1 MRSIDGGSRRVR
13 RLLGGMVPDGTRV
26 DVELDGGT
34 VASVTP
40 ASGAHATP
48 TAGTTTDGTT
58 SADTLDL
65 TGYLLLPAPA
75 EPHAHLDKALSWD
88 AIRPPMGDLRA
99 AIMAWRSYAETM
111 TTDDVASRARA
122 QALRMLSQGTTAIR
136 THVDVLLGD
145 QPLRGITAL
154 VEVRDELADLIDIEI
169 VALAGP
175 DVPDAHVE
183 AALDAGA
190 DVLGGASHL
199 ADDPLADLHRL
210 LDIAE
215 RRGVPVDLHTDEG
228 LAAAVTLDAYARR
241 TADWPQNRSA
251 GHCVRLGTLER
262 SRRDAVIADAVSSGI
277 GIIANPITNLYLQGW
292 DDDVA
297 MPRGIAPARA
307 LLGAGAR
314 FAAGA
319 DNVRDPFNPLGRGD
333 ALETAMLLVAASH
346 LTVDEAYAAVSTGAR
361 EVMGMPVAG
370 VVPGAAA
377 DLLAIRA
384 DSLVHAVAEAPPER
398 IVLRR
403 GAIVAATTADRWVAN
418 PR

>member
-1 MRSIDGGSRRVR
+1 MQSNERGPRQLR
-13 RLLGGMVPDGTRV
+13 RLIGASLPDGRRV
-26 DVELDGGT
+26 DVELDGAT
-34 VASVTP
+34 VATVTP
-40 ASGAHATP
+40 AAVGEPEPDA
-48 TAGTTTDGTT
+48 
-58 SADTLDL
+58 LDL
-65 TGYLLLPAPA
+65 TGFVLLPAAA

-99 AIMAWRSYAETM
+99 AITAWRAYAETM
-111 TTDDVASRARA
+111 TVEGVAARARR

-145 QPLRGITAL
+145 EPLRGIEAL
-154 VEVRDELADLIDIEI
+154 VQVREELAALIDIEI

-175 DVPDAHVE
+175 DIADAAID

-199 ADDPLADLHRL
+199 ADDPLADLNRL

-215 RRGVPVDLHTDEG
+215 RRGVPIDLHTDEG
-228 LAAAVTLDAYARR
+228 LSAAVTLDAYARR
-241 TADWPQNRSA
+241 TAGWAQNRSA
-251 GHCVRLGTLER
+251 GHCVRLGTLDR
-262 SRRDAVIADAVSSGI
+262 PRRDAVITDAVASGI

-292 DDDVA
+292 DDDIA

-307 LLGAGAR
+307 LLQAGAR

-361 EVMGMPVAG
+361 EVMGLPVAG
-370 VVPGAAA
+370 VVPGAQA
-377 DLLAIRA
+377 DLLALRA
-384 DSLVHAVAEAPPER
+384 DSLVQAVAEAPAER
-398 IVLRR
+398 LVLRR
-403 GAIVAATTADRWVAN
+403 GALVAASTLDSWVAQ